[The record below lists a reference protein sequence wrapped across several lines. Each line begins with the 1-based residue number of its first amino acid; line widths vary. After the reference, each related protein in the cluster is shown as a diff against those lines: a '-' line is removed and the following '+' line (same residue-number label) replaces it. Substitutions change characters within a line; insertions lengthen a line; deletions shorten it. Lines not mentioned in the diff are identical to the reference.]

1 MRGRSL
7 LWAGPGVL
15 LLGGRAAEPPP
26 LAVEEDEAPDVVA
39 LGERLVPMPAAAG
52 EPRATSG
59 VPVTVAA
66 PPGTSRR
73 RR

>member
-15 LLGGRAAEPPP
+15 LLGGRSAEPPP
-26 LAVEEDEAPDVVA
+26 LAAEEDEARDAVA
-39 LGERLVPMPAAAG
+39 VGEPLAAMPAAG
-52 EPRATSG
+52 GDPRAPSG
-59 VPVTVAA
+59 VAVTVAA